1 MTANRLQR
9 EKDFHDRRFSD
20 DLLRSNKVSRFYALT
35 RTVKLEYQESL
46 FPKCLG
52 AQVLE
57 LGCGA
62 GDMTLKIAES
72 GARVISID
80 ISRVALKHTM
90 AQARHAN
97 LKGSISP
104 SRTNAEKLSFADNS
118 FDQVFGTGILHHL
131 DLESVIPEVRRVL
144 HPDGEVVFIEPLGHN
159 ILINL
164 FRHCTPRIRSVDEH
178 PLTESDLATLEHYF
192 GQVDVAYFY
201 LLTLFAA
208 PFVNLSCFD
217 WILNF
222 FESIDQYLFKIPF
235 FRRQAWQVLIKLS
248 KPRHV

>member
-1 MTANRLQR
+1 VDIDPQTLNI
-9 EKDFHDRRFSD
+9 D
-20 DLLRSNKVSRFYALT
+20 
-35 RTVKLEYQESL
+35 
-46 FPKCLG
+46 P
-52 AQVLE
+52 AQV
-57 LGCGA
+57 
-62 GDMTLKIAES
+62 
-72 GARVISID
+72 
-80 ISRVALKHTM
+80 
-90 AQARHAN
+90 AQAAADLAQGGTN